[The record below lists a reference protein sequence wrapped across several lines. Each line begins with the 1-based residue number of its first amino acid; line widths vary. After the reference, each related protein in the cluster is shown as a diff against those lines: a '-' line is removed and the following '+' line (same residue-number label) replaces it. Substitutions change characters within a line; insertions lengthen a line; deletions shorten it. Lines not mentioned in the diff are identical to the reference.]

1 MIRSASRLAY
11 AFHAEFTALY
21 VETPQMSGAS
31 LKNKK
36 ALEDNIQL
44 AKALGAK
51 IATVYGEDVAY
62 QIAAY
67 ARGVKRIKNRP
78 GKNESPD
85 HPRADQRDPGGT
97 GGAVRPQSGYLHHTR
112 CDGGWKT
119 ACADDE

>member
-1 MIRSASRLAY
+1 
-11 AFHAEFTALY
+11 
-21 VETPQMSGAS
+21 MSGAS

-85 HPRADQRDPGGT
+85 HAGADQRGPRRNGWRSTSPIWIFTSYQMRRRLENG
-97 GGAVRPQSGYLHHTR
+97 VR
-112 CDGGWKT
+112 
-119 ACADDE
+119 